1 MYYLDTSKACGP
13 DGIPTRLLKECSFQI
28 APSVCE
34 LFNHSLHTGQIPSEW
49 KSANVTPV
57 HKKDRKEPAENY
69 RPISLLPILGKV
81 LEREVCFRLYDHVKH
96 QITKFQHGFLRQRS
110 CVTQL
115 LSVLHNIGQSLDK
128 NIQTDIIYLDFAKAF
143 DSVDHNILLH
153 KLKLYGVTGHLHE
166 WFADYL
172 SGRCQRVVI
181 DGVVSSWAPVTS
193 GVPQGSILGPVLF
206 ALFINDLPNVL
217 PDETMAA
224 LYADDTKVYKS
235 IRSKA
240 DCEILQHALTSL
252 GSWST
257 DNNLDFNQ
265 SKCKVLTIT
274 RKKTALVYAYH
285 MGSKNL
291 SRVDKEKDLGVD
303 VCANFKWDVHT
314 HTIIGKANRMLGLL
328 KRTCPLLTSNSVRRT
343 LYLTHVRS
351 QLCYASEVWS
361 PNTVKLSKRVES
373 VQRRAT
379 TWILNCNHGELTY
392 QQRLICL
399 DLLPLCY
406 ERAISDLVFFFKALH
421 GLTDLDINTFVS
433 FSNNGRTRLCQ
444 NPLLT
449 LKVPLCKSNTFKASY
464 FNRIINKWNYICK
477 VQHPSTFCSLS
488 TFKRNIRNTYKNLLG
503 TVFDIEMPCTWSL
516 VRDCPCHRS

>member
-57 HKKDRKEPAENY
+57 HKKDR
-69 RPISLLPILGKV
+69 
-81 LEREVCFRLYDHVKH
+81 
-96 QITKFQHGFLRQRS
+96 
-110 CVTQL
+110 
-115 LSVLHNIGQSLDK
+115 
-128 NIQTDIIYLDFAKAF
+128 
-143 DSVDHNILLH
+143 
-153 KLKLYGVTGHLHE
+153 
-166 WFADYL
+166 
-172 SGRCQRVVI
+172 RVVI

-193 GVPQGSILGPVLF
+193 GVLQGSILGPVLF

-224 LYADDTKVYKS
+224 LYANDTKVYKS

-240 DCEILQHALTSL
+240 DCEILRHALARL

-274 RKKTALVYAYH
+274 RKKTPLVYAYH
-285 MGSKNL
+285 MGSKYL
-291 SRVDKEKDLGVD
+291 LRVDIEKDLGVD

-328 KRTCPLLTSNSVRRT
+328 KRTCPLLTSNSARRT

-351 QLCYASEVWS
+351 QLCYASEV
-361 PNTVKLSKRVES
+361 
-373 VQRRAT
+373 
-379 TWILNCNHGELTY
+379 
-392 QQRLICL
+392 
-399 DLLPLCY
+399 
-406 ERAISDLVFFFKALH
+406 
-421 GLTDLDINTFVS
+421 
-433 FSNNGRTRLCQ
+433 
-444 NPLLT
+444 
-449 LKVPLCKSNTFKASY
+449 
-464 FNRIINKWNYICK
+464 
-477 VQHPSTFCSLS
+477 
-488 TFKRNIRNTYKNLLG
+488 
-503 TVFDIEMPCTWSL
+503 
-516 VRDCPCHRS
+516 

>member
-1 MYYLDTSKACGP
+1 MIFTIHFQKLSNITINIEEVAQSLYYLDTSKACGP

-49 KSANVTPV
+49 KSVNVTPV

-81 LEREVCFRLYDHVKH
+81 LERGVCFRLYDHFKH

-143 DSVDHNILLH
+143 ESVDHNILLH
-153 KLKLYGVTGHLHE
+153 KLKLYGVSGHLHE

-193 GVPQGSILGPVLF
+193 GVPQGSVLGPVLF

-217 PDETMAA
+217 PNETMAA

-252 GSWST
+252 GS
-257 DNNLDFNQ
+257 
-265 SKCKVLTIT
+265 
-274 RKKTALVYAYH
+274 
-285 MGSKNL
+285 
-291 SRVDKEKDLGVD
+291 
-303 VCANFKWDVHT
+303 
-314 HTIIGKANRMLGLL
+314 
-328 KRTCPLLTSNSVRRT
+328 
-343 LYLTHVRS
+343 
-351 QLCYASEVWS
+351 
-361 PNTVKLSKRVES
+361 
-373 VQRRAT
+373 
-379 TWILNCNHGELTY
+379 
-392 QQRLICL
+392 
-399 DLLPLCY
+399 
-406 ERAISDLVFFFKALH
+406 
-421 GLTDLDINTFVS
+421 
-433 FSNNGRTRLCQ
+433 
-444 NPLLT
+444 
-449 LKVPLCKSNTFKASY
+449 
-464 FNRIINKWNYICK
+464 
-477 VQHPSTFCSLS
+477 
-488 TFKRNIRNTYKNLLG
+488 
-503 TVFDIEMPCTWSL
+503 
-516 VRDCPCHRS
+516 

>member
-1 MYYLDTSKACGP
+1 
-13 DGIPTRLLKECSFQI
+13 
-28 APSVCE
+28 
-34 LFNHSLHTGQIPSEW
+34 
-49 KSANVTPV
+49 
-57 HKKDRKEPAENY
+57 
-69 RPISLLPILGKV
+69 
-81 LEREVCFRLYDHVKH
+81 
-96 QITKFQHGFLRQRS
+96 
-110 CVTQL
+110 
-115 LSVLHNIGQSLDK
+115 
-128 NIQTDIIYLDFAKAF
+128 
-143 DSVDHNILLH
+143 
-153 KLKLYGVTGHLHE
+153 
-166 WFADYL
+166 
-172 SGRCQRVVI
+172 
-181 DGVVSSWAPVTS
+181 
-193 GVPQGSILGPVLF
+193 
-206 ALFINDLPNVL
+206 
-217 PDETMAA
+217 MAA

-240 DCEILQHALTSL
+240 DCAILQHTLTSL
-252 GSWST
+252 GSWSA

-274 RKKTALVYAYH
+274 RKKTPLVYAYH

-291 SRVDKEKDLGVD
+291 LRVDKEKDLGVD
-303 VCANFKWDVHT
+303 VCTNFKWDVHT
-314 HTIIGKANRMLGLL
+314 HTIIGKANRVLGLL
-328 KRTCPLLTSNSVRRT
+328 KQTCPLLTSNSVRRT

-406 ERAISDLVFFFKALH
+406 EREISDLVFFFKALH

-449 LKVPLCKSNTFKASY
+449 LKVPLCKSNIFKASY